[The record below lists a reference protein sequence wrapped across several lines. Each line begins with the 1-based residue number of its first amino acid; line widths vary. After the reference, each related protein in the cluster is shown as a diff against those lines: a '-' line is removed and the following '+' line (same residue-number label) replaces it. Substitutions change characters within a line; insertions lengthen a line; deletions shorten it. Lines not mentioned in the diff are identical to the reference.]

1 MMDEYAK
8 YLEEK
13 KAKPKGLSTFKL
25 KVIGDVLMFLC
36 SYPACRAW
44 LRHPC
49 PIPLAPDASASALW
63 M

>member
-25 KVIGDVLMFLC
+25 KVIGDVLMFL
-36 SYPACRAW
+36 SA
-44 LRHPC
+44 
-49 PIPLAPDASASALW
+49 ASMTLVPRFLDRKSVV
-63 M
+63 